1 MTSTA
6 ASNETAEIADPL
18 DGTVL
23 LKRYLERTKRS
34 GQLAREAKTVLPS
47 GVTHDSRHVLPHG
60 LYIEHASGPRKW
72 DVDGNEY
79 VDYYGGHGALMLG
92 HNDPDIRKAIN
103 AGLDRGTQFG
113 AGHADEVAWARKIID
128 MVPSAERV
136 RFTSSGTEA
145 TLMAVRLARAFTGRG
160 KILRFPG
167 HYHGWQDDMTTGY
180 RSHFNGGAVSGVPA
194 PVAANTML
202 ADIRDIR
209 GLQAIFKHADDI
221 AAVIFEPLGAA
232 TGQVPMDPV
241 FIAELR
247 DLTQQTG
254 VLMIFDEVV
263 TGFRVSAGGVQEKI
277 GVTPDLTSLAKI
289 VAGGLPGGAVAG
301 RKDILDHLDFAASAA
316 KDREKVYHPGT
327 FNANPVSAAAGIAT
341 LSKLADGKLIAA
353 TDQQAATLRASL
365 NDILADHRVPW
376 AVYGQSSAFHLF
388 MNPNQRTVDPRS
400 FDPNSVEPSELTT
413 KTAETVRAL
422 RLAMNV
428 HGVDLSGWPGGLLS
442 STHGEQEHAD
452 TVAAFASSIEMM
464 RADGLLPNNATA

>member
-1 MTSTA
+1 VTSKTA
-6 ASNETAEIADPL
+6 PNVPRGNADPL
-18 DGTVL
+18 AETNL
-23 LKRYLERTKRS
+23 LARYLERTRRS
-34 GQLAREAKTVLPS
+34 GALALDAKTVLPS

-60 LYIEHASGPRKW
+60 LYIDHASGPRKW

-92 HNDPDIRKAIN
+92 HNDPDIRAAID

-113 AGHADEVAWARKIID
+113 AGHADEIVWADKIID

-145 TLMAVRLARAFTGRG
+145 TLMAVRLARAFTGRN

-180 RSHFNGGAVSGVPA
+180 RSHFNGGAVSGVPD
-194 PVAANTML
+194 PVAANTLL
-202 ADIRDIR
+202 ADVRDIR
-209 GLQAIFKHADDI
+209 GLQAVFKHAEDI

-232 TGQVPMDPV
+232 TGQVPMDPE

-247 DLTQQTG
+247 TLTRQTG

-263 TGFRVSAGGVQEKI
+263 TGFRVSAGGVQAKI
-277 GVTPDLTSLAKI
+277 GVTPDLTALAKI
-289 VAGGLPGGAVAG
+289 VAGGMPGGAVAG
-301 RKDILDHLDFAASAA
+301 RKDILDHLDFAASSA
-316 KDREKVYHPGT
+316 KDREKIYHPGT

-341 LSKLADGKLIAA
+341 LSKLSDGKLLAA
-353 TDQQAATLRASL
+353 ADQKAARLRASL
-365 NDILADHRVPW
+365 NTVLREQKVAW
-376 AVYGQSSAFHLF
+376 AVYGQSSAFHVF
-388 MNPNQRTVDPRS
+388 MNPNGRTIDPDN
-400 FDPNSVEPSELTT
+400 FDPNAVDQSELTA
-413 KTAETVRAL
+413 KPAETVRAL

-442 STHGEQEHAD
+442 STHGDQELAE
-452 TVAAFASSIEMM
+452 TVTAFTMSLEML
-464 RADGLLPNNATA
+464 RADGLLAETSKV

>member
-1 MTSTA
+1 MSSIT
-6 ASNETAEIADPL
+6 ASNGTEENADRL
-18 DGTVL
+18 AGTTL
-23 LKRYLERTKRS
+23 LAQYLERTRRS
-34 GQLAREAKTVLPS
+34 GALAVDARTVLPS

-60 LYIEHASGPRKW
+60 LYIDHASGPRKW

-79 VDYYGGHGALMLG
+79 VDYFGGHGALMLG
-92 HNDPDIRKAIN
+92 HNDPEIRAAID

-113 AGHADEVAWARKIID
+113 AGHADEIVWARKIID
-128 MVPSAERV
+128 LVPSAERV

-145 TLMAVRLARAFTGRG
+145 TLMAVRLARAFTGRS

-180 RSHFNGGAVSGVPA
+180 RSHFNGGAVSGVPD
-194 PVAANTML
+194 PVAGNTLL
-202 ADIRDIR
+202 ADVRDIR
-209 GLQAIFKHADDI
+209 GLQAVFKHPEDI

-232 TGQVPMDPV
+232 TGQVPMEPDV
-241 FIAELR
+241 IAELR
-247 DLTQQTG
+247 TLTHKTG

-263 TGFRVSAGGVQEKI
+263 TGFRVSAGGVQAKI
-277 GVTPDLTSLAKI
+277 GVTPDLTALAKI

-301 RKDILDHLDFAASAA
+301 RKDILDHLDFAASTA

-341 LSKLADGKLIAA
+341 LSKLANGKLLAA
-353 TDQQAATLRASL
+353 TDHRAATLRASL
-365 NDILADHRVPW
+365 NNVLREQKVAW

-388 MNPNQRTVDPRS
+388 MNPNGRSIDPGN
-400 FDPNSVEPSELTT
+400 FDPNMVDQSELTT
-413 KTAETVRAL
+413 KPAETVRAL

-442 STHGEQEHAD
+442 STHGEKELAD
-452 TVAAFASSIEMM
+452 TVSAFTMSIEML
-464 RADGLLPNNATA
+464 RADGLLPDTSKA